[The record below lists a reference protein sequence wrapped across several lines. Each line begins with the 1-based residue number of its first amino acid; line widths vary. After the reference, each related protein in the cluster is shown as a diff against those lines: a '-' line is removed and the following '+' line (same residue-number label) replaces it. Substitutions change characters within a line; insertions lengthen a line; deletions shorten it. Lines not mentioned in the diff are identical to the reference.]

1 MGDGEDID
9 RENKLMKD
17 VSDSFH
23 QDQENPSSSSSMLLQ
38 QQLRVLCLHD
48 ACSNAYDFSRQLDA
62 LSQQLFHRHGI
73 ELDFVNSPLLT
84 KNEKTTST
92 DTTTRTGSDTSTTHA
107 PRTTTERNDT
117 DTDTTNTYRSV
128 GLDSPP
134 RIWWE
139 EQQDM
144 EPNQPRPQTYEGM
157 VQNNEE
163 IKMTTHP
170 GSNKEQNYDQPVKA
184 STTTATTTTTKRYV
198 GLDASLLLLR
208 QIWTSATPPYW
219 GILAMG
225 QGASVASILA
235 LMELPTPKPFFCVF
249 VHGMSLLPETENL
262 NLDDIPCLHIVI
274 QNPAIATTTTTTT
287 SINNEPT
294 ERLIRQ
300 FGGTVI
306 AVTTTSST
314 STTSTTD
321 QQCYPPTAATAT
333 VCNAIGKFLVQQKK
347 RLKRQY
353 TKARNW
359 NSQSSHQ
366 RHNQDEDANIDTD
379 TNTDHDDI
387 TVNNNDDTA
396 AGRVLALQQQLY
408 LVQQEAA
415 RFVAQEIA
423 QNPPRALMAVISP
436 QQVVAASTGT
446 VRQAFGAQ
454 GGGAPCPS
462 EFLLHRHKR
471 TNHHQQQHNDT
482 NGPSRQHPSNSNYS
496 TSPPPPPPPQQQQ
509 QGEQG
514 TNTLPNS
521 NAATTPTTATTV
533 EQPPTT
539 IKEASTS
546 STTTS
551 TANICDTSPLI
562 TVLLENP
569 TKGTNWGPLLRCC
582 VAFGIDRIYTVGYD
596 QCAVQGSHG
605 AHRHI
610 ELVSFPTHQAAVDHL
625 TNHER
630 FQLVG
635 LLKGHAQQQQQQQQ
649 DESTENEDND
659 NNKSSNQLAVERTE
673 IPIFTEND
681 GSHDGTTTSIVRV
694 AVPPSS
700 SNHDTATSNIL
711 PDCHSLPAHCRQFP
725 SRTCLVLDKRKDGL
739 GWDLAQ
745 HCSKFV
751 HIPHYHDSSND
762 GTRNGFLTLEACLSI
777 VLFEFTTSWANNTT
791 NEHNHYQG
799 QKYHVAH
806 IQKGS
811 GTATKV
817 AEQKRRDR
825 RAAIEEMLLVEQIE
839 LEEKSAATNLFDD
852 KNNCING
859 TSLPGDY

>member
-1 MGDGEDID
+1 M
-9 RENKLMKD
+9 
-17 VSDSFH
+17 S
-23 QDQENPSSSSSMLLQ
+23 LQ

-48 ACSNAYDFSRQLDA
+48 ACSNAYDFSRQLEV

-84 KNEKTTST
+84 KNEKIPSS
-92 DTTTRTGSDTSTTHA
+92 DTTRTSSGTPTTH
-107 PRTTTERNDT
+107 TTTERNDT
-117 DTDTTNTYRSV
+117 DADTGTNTDTTNTYRSI

-144 EPNQPRPQTYEGM
+144 KPNQPQQPQTYQGM
-157 VQNNEE
+157 VQNNNDEE
-163 IKMTTHP
+163 MQMTTHP
-170 GSNKEQNYDQPVKA
+170 GSSNREQNRNDRPAKTS
-184 STTTATTTTTKRYV
+184 STTTATPAAVTKRYV

-249 VHGMSLLPETENL
+249 VHGTSLLPETENL

-274 QNPAIATTTTTTT
+274 QNPAVATTTT
-287 SINNEPT
+287 INNEPT

-306 AVTTTSST
+306 AVTTTTSTTGTST
-314 STTSTTD
+314 STGTTD
-321 QQCYPPTAATAT
+321 QQYYPPTAGTAT
-333 VCNAIGKFLVQQKK
+333 VCNPIGKFLVQQKK

-353 TKARNW
+353 SEARNW
-359 NSQSSHQ
+359 NSSH
-366 RHNQDEDANIDTD
+366 HNHEEEDENSD
-379 TNTDHDDI
+379 TNAGHDD
-387 TVNNNDDTA
+387 NDNDTT
-396 AGRVLALQQQLY
+396 AGRVLALQHQLY

-436 QQVVAASTGT
+436 QQVVAAPTGT

-471 TNHHQQQHNDT
+471 TNHHHQDNDT
-482 NGPSRQHPSNSNYS
+482 NGPSRQHPSNSNNS
-496 TSPPPPPPPQQQQ
+496 TSQPQQE
-509 QGEQG
+509 GEQG

-521 NAATTPTTATTV
+521 NVATTPP
-533 EQPPTT
+533 PPTP
-539 IKEASTS
+539 IKEASS
-546 STTTS
+546 STTT
-551 TANICDTSPLI
+551 TNICDTSPVI

-605 AHRHI
+605 ADKHI

-649 DESTENEDND
+649 QESTEKEDN
-659 NNKSSNQLAVERTE
+659 NNNIKATNENEMAVERTE
-673 IPIFTEND
+673 ITTATAAN
-681 GSHDGTTTSIVRV
+681 GSNHGTTIPTSIVRV
-694 AVPPSS
+694 AATSS
-700 SNHDTATSNIL
+700 FSNDDTTTSNIL
-711 PDCHSLPAHCRQFP
+711 PNCHSFPAHCRKFP
-725 SRTCLVLDKRKDGL
+725 PRTCLVLDKRKDGL

-777 VLFEFTTSWANNTT
+777 VLFEFTSWANT
-791 NEHNHYQG
+791 NEHNNYQG
-799 QKYHVAH
+799 QKYHVTR

-811 GTATKV
+811 GTATKA
-817 AEQKRRDR
+817 AEQKRKDR
-825 RAAIEEMLLVEQIE
+825 RAAIEEMQ
-839 LEEKSAATNLFDD
+839 LEEQSAATTTTSLFDD
-852 KNNCING
+852 EKYWNDA
-859 TSLPGDY
+859 TSVPGDY